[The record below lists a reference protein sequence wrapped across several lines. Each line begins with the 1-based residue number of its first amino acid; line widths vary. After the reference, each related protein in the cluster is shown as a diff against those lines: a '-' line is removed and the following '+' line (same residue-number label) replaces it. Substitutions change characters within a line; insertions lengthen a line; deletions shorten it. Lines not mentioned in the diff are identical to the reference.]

1 MSEHLEHEVAN
12 LALNLRDLDRR
23 LARMAKSQ
31 GGVLLPG
38 PGGEAVSRVEFNK
51 LVDHGNKQFADWMKL
66 TKDQKT
72 LLEKCYSL
80 LDSVNEHAQGLEA
93 RVKELEKKLEGV

>member
-12 LALNLRDLDRR
+12 LATNLRDLDRR
-23 LARMAKSQ
+23 LANMAKSQ

-51 LVDHGNKQFADWMKL
+51 HIAQSNAQFAEWLKL
-66 TKDQKT
+66 TTTQKG
-72 LLEKCYSL
+72 L
-80 LDSVNEHAQGLEA
+80 LDECYKYLDQLIEYSGALEA
-93 RVKELEKKLEGV
+93 RVGKLEKQLEGV